1 MAWDAAIPA
10 PSPPVIIDAHH
21 HFLNPAEIDYPF
33 LRFLPDL
40 ARPLGP
46 DELAPL
52 VRAAGVDATV
62 CVQAADALA
71 ETDFLL
77 AQAARA
83 DWVAGVVG
91 WVPLADPP
99 AAARALERYV
109 APGSRLRGIRHL
121 IHDEPDPD
129 WVAQP
134 RVLESL
140 ALLAERGLVFDLS
153 AFSARHLSHV
163 PTLAERVPE
172 LRVVICHFGMPR
184 VDQGE
189 WEPWASTFARAAQ
202 HANCSVKI
210 SGLDLFLG
218 GPDAAKIQRYVDHA
232 LACFGPERLIW
243 ASNWP
248 VSQGSRRSRPTR
260 SEPQVSEGG
269 PPHGGL
275 RGYRELLDTG
285 RAVLAGCSAAERAA
299 VLGGNANRV
308 YQLGLGREP

>member
-1 MAWDAAIPA
+1 MARDAAIPSS
-10 PSPPVIIDAHH
+10 SPPVIIDAHH
-21 HFLNPAEIDYPF
+21 HFLDPARIDYPF

-40 ARPLGP
+40 ARPLGAE
-46 DELAPL
+46 DLAPL
-52 VRAAGVDATV
+52 VREAGVDATV
-62 CVQAADALA
+62 CVQAADALE
-71 ETDFLL
+71 ETAFLL
-77 AQAARA
+77 EQAARA

-99 AAARALERYV
+99 AAAAALDRY
-109 APGSRLRGIRHL
+109 AGPGSRLRGIRHL

-140 ALLAERGLVFDLS
+140 ALLAERGLSFDLS
-153 AFSARHLSHV
+153 AFSTRHLSHV
-163 PTLAERVPE
+163 PAIAARAPDLE
-172 LRVVICHFGMPR
+172 LVICHFGMPR

-189 WEPWASTFARAAQ
+189 WEPWASTFARAAE
-202 HANCSVKI
+202 HPRCSVKI

-218 GPDAAKIQRYVDHA
+218 GPDATRSQRYVDHA
-232 LACFGPERLIW
+232 LACFGPERMIW

-248 VSQGSRRSRPTR
+248 VSLQ
-260 SEPQVSEGG
+260 
-269 PPHGGL
+269 L

-299 VLGGNANRV
+299 VLGRNANRV
-308 YQLGLGREP
+308 YRLGLAANQ

>member
-1 MAWDAAIPA
+1 MVFARLRLAARSLPA
-10 PSPPVIIDAHH
+10 ARRSGTLRRVIVDAHH
-21 HFLNPAEIDYPF
+21 HFLDPAQIDYPF

-71 ETDFLL
+71 ETEFLL

-99 AAARALERYV
+99 AAARALERY
-109 APGSRLRGIRHL
+109 AGSGSRLRGIRHL

-134 RVLESL
+134 SVLESL
-140 ALLAERGLVFDLS
+140 ALLAERELVFDLS
-153 AFSARHLSHV
+153 AFSTRHLEHV

-172 LRVVICHFGMPR
+172 LSVVICHFGMPR

-189 WEPWASTFARAAQ
+189 WEPWASAFARAAQ
-202 HANCSVKI
+202 HPRCAVKI

-218 GPDAAKIQRYVDHA
+218 GPDAVRIQRYVDHA

-248 VSQGSRRSRPTR
+248 VSMQ
-260 SEPQVSEGG
+260 
-269 PPHGGL
+269 L

-285 RAVLAGCSAAERAA
+285 RAVLAGCSPADRSA

-308 YQLGLGREP
+308 YRLGLAGARSSRA

>member
-1 MAWDAAIPA
+1 
-10 PSPPVIIDAHH
+10 VIVDAHH
-21 HFLNPAEIDYPF
+21 HFLDPAHIDYPF

-40 ARPLGP
+40 ARALGP

-71 ETDFLL
+71 ETEFLL

-83 DWVAGVVG
+83 AWVAGVVG

-99 AAARALERYV
+99 AAARALERY
-109 APGSRLRGIRHL
+109 ARPGSRLRGIRHL

-140 ALLAERGLVFDLS
+140 ALLAERDLVFDLS
-153 AFSARHLSHV
+153 AFSPRHLAHV
-163 PTLAERVPE
+163 PTLAERVPD
-172 LRVVICHFGMPR
+172 LSVVICHFGMPR

-189 WEPWASTFARAAQ
+189 WEPWASTFARAAE
-202 HANCSVKI
+202 HPRCAVKI

-218 GPDAAKIQRYVDHA
+218 GPDAARIQRYVDHA
-232 LACFGPERLIW
+232 LECFGPERLIW

-248 VSQGSRRSRPTR
+248 VSMQ
-260 SEPQVSEGG
+260 
-269 PPHGGL
+269 L
-275 RGYRELLDTG
+275 RGYRELLETG
-285 RAVLAGCSAAERAA
+285 RTVLAGCASAQRAA
-299 VLGGNANRV
+299 VLGENANRV
-308 YQLGLGREP
+308 YRLGLARDRSSAA